1 MFEVGKTY
9 EFVTL
14 SGYEDGLTEN
24 SEYWQV
30 AGIDGTLLHLHQ
42 PADPDNKFA
51 LLAGSGPTPE
61 RNMVLNTA
69 SAFFHSARLDPNGE

>member
-14 SGYEDGLTEN
+14 ASSEDGLYES
-24 SEYWQV
+24 SEHWQV
-30 AGIDGTLLHLHQ
+30 AAIDGTLLHLHV
-42 PADPDNKFA
+42 PADHDNEFA

-69 SAFFHSARLDPNGE
+69 SAFFHSAKPVTAE

>member
-1 MFEVGKTY
+1 MFEVGKMY

-24 SEYWQV
+24 SEHWQV
-30 AGIDGTLLHLHQ
+30 AAIDGTLLHLHV
-42 PADPDNKFA
+42 PADTDSPFVEFA
-51 LLAGSGPTPE
+51 GPSPE

-69 SAFFHSARLDPNGE
+69 SCFFHSAKPVEKE

>member
-24 SEYWQV
+24 SQHWQV
-30 AGIDGTLLHLHQ
+30 AAIEGTLLHLHV
-42 PADPDNKFA
+42 PADANNPFS
-51 LLAGSGPTPE
+51 LLAGSGPAPE

-69 SAFFHSARLDPNGE
+69 SAFFHSATPAATE